1 MIISVMSD
9 TIKQHLIGTFLERDQ
24 KENLS
29 LHNVKE
35 FVLNK
40 LSNNML
46 SDDNKIRKYILSSV
60 TKTID
65 RQLKNITFDIE
76 DDNNILKIE
85 SIVVNYT
92 SVRENIIKL
101 DQTLTNIE
109 ESSTIEDIYNY
120 LTIEE
125 LNFLGY

>member
-1 MIISVMSD
+1 MSD